1 MYGGSFDPLHL
12 GHIHNI
18 IRAAAMCE
26 ELYVIISWSEGREST
41 SKEMR
46 LRWIKDSFSHMHNVH
61 VLLLEDNAPSKA
73 AFNTDYYWQK
83 GADDIKALVGKHID
97 VVFCGS
103 DYLGSNRFESL
114 YCPESIVHY
123 FDRREIP
130 ISSTDIRKWA
140 LENWKYI
147 PRLCKPFYAKKVLI
161 VGSRRSGKT
170 TMANNLALAYN
181 TVCVPNEH
189 DHCSETC
196 ADDILRSIFTQS
208 DMIEK
213 AAGDCNRILFA
224 DTEAETLSSYSDLL
238 QSEESCAPDVRQRLS
253 ESLEDIR
260 SWDLVLYLEPDES
273 CEGDTSCI
281 EDSSQRKNKIKA
293 LFEGH
298 NVIFE
303 PLAGDYL
310 CRFNTA
316 KQLIEDYLEVTAS
329 W

>member
-161 VGSRRSGKT
+161 VGSRRSG
-170 TMANNLALAYN
+170 NG
-181 TVCVPNEH
+181 
-189 DHCSETC
+189 
-196 ADDILRSIFTQS
+196 LRDQGR
-208 DMIEK
+208 
-213 AAGDCNRILFA
+213 A
-224 DTEAETLSSYSDLL
+224 
-238 QSEESCAPDVRQRLS
+238 
-253 ESLEDIR
+253 
-260 SWDLVLYLEPDES
+260 
-273 CEGDTSCI
+273 
-281 EDSSQRKNKIKA
+281 
-293 LFEGH
+293 
-298 NVIFE
+298 
-303 PLAGDYL
+303 
-310 CRFNTA
+310 
-316 KQLIEDYLEVTAS
+316 
-329 W
+329 